1 MSEEVKQSG
10 SMSRFPTTDSR
21 QPIPDNRFPIPDVL
35 YYLAQYINELFSPPG
50 FGLFRFVT
58 FRAAAAALTAL
69 LIAFVFGPK
78 IIRRLKRLQ
87 IAEQGKKEAPK
98 SHMAKAGTPTM
109 GGLIVLLSLVVPA
122 LLWCDIQSAYVLLAV
137 VVTLF
142 LGGVGFLDDYLK
154 VVKKLPKGLIGRYKI
169 VGQVA
174 IGLVLGGT
182 IYFFPEW
189 FPGNYAS
196 INTYSTVPFVKD
208 AFFNFGILYIPVV
221 VFVLTATSNA
231 VNLTDGLDGLAI
243 GTVSVVALAVALI
256 TYLSGN
262 AVAANYLGI
271 PHLRGIDE
279 LAIFC
284 AALLGAGLGFL
295 WFNAYP
301 AQVFMGD
308 TGSLALGGSIG
319 ALMILVKKE
328 YMIPILGGIFFAES
342 LSVMLQVG
350 YFKYTKRRYGEG
362 RRIFRRAPLH
372 HHFEEKGWPEAKIV
386 TRFYIVAILLAIL
399 GLTTLK
405 IR

>member
-1 MSEEVKQSG
+1 ML
-10 SMSRFPTTDSR
+10 F
-21 QPIPDNRFPIPDVL
+21 
-35 YYLAQYINELFSPPG
+35 YLLRYIDDQYHLPG

-58 FRAAAAALTAL
+58 FRVAAAALTAL
-69 LIAFVFGPK
+69 MMAFVFGPK
-78 IIRRLKRLQ
+78 IILGLKKKQ
-87 IAEQGKKEAPK
+87 IGEQGKKEAPK

-109 GGLIVLLSLVVPA
+109 GGLIILLCLVGPV
-122 LLWCDIQSAYVLLAV
+122 LLWCDIKSAYIILAV
-137 VVTLF
+137 VTTLF

-169 VGQVA
+169 IGQVT

-189 FPGNYAS
+189 FPEGFAA
-196 INTYSTVPFVKD
+196 INTYTTVPFIKD
-208 AFFNFGILYIPVV
+208 AFFDFGLFYIPMVI
-221 VFVLTATSNA
+221 FVLTATSNA

-243 GTVSVVALAVALI
+243 GTVSIVVLAIAII

-262 AVAANYLGI
+262 AVAAGYLNI
-271 PHLRGIDE
+271 PHLRGADE

-284 AALLGAGLGFL
+284 GALVGAGMGFL
-295 WFNAYP
+295 WYNAYP

-308 TGSLALGGSIG
+308 TGSLALGGAVG

-328 YMIPILGGIFFAES
+328 YMIPVLGGLFFAET
-342 LSVMLQVG
+342 LSVMLQVA
-350 YFKYTKRRYGEG
+350 YFKYTRRRYGEG
-362 RRIFRRAPLH
+362 RRIFRTAPIH
-372 HHFEEKGWPEAKIV
+372 HHFELKGWPEAKIV
-386 TRFYIVAILLAIL
+386 IRFYIIAVLLAIL

>member
-1 MSEEVKQSG
+1 M
-10 SMSRFPTTDSR
+10 
-21 QPIPDNRFPIPDVL
+21 L
-35 YYLAQYINELFSPPG
+35 YYLAQYIDALFHPPG

-58 FRAAAAALTAL
+58 FRAAGAALTAL
-69 LIAFVFGPK
+69 LIALVFGPK
-78 IIRRLKRLQ
+78 IIGALKRRQ
-87 IAEQGKKEAPK
+87 IGEQGKREAPK

-109 GGLIVLLSLVVPA
+109 GGLIVLLSLIVPVI
-122 LLWCDIQSAYVLLAV
+122 LWCDIKSAFVILAV

-154 VVKKLPKGLIGRYKI
+154 VVKKLRKGLIGRYKI
-169 VGQVA
+169 IGQVI
-174 IGLVLGGT
+174 IGLILGGT

-189 FPGNYAS
+189 FPDSFAA
-196 INTYSTVPFVKD
+196 INTSTTIPFIKD
-208 AFFNFGILYIPVV
+208 ALLDFDGFYIPIV

-243 GTVSVVALAVALI
+243 GTVSVVALALAVV

-271 PHLRGIDE
+271 PHLRGADE

-284 AALLGAGLGFL
+284 AALFGAGLGFL
-295 WFNAYP
+295 WYNGYP

-308 TGSLALGGSIG
+308 TGSLALGGAIG
-319 ALMILVKKE
+319 TLMILVKKE
-328 YMIPILGGIFFAES
+328 YMIPVIGGIFFAES
-342 LSVMLQVG
+342 LSVMLQVA
-350 YFKYTKRRYGEG
+350 YFKYTKKRFGEG
-362 RRIFRRAPLH
+362 RRLFKMSPLH
-372 HHFEEKGWPEAKIV
+372 HHFELKGWPEAKIV
-386 TRFYIVAILLAIL
+386 TRFYIIAILLAIL